1 MSGAAASGEVFEAY
15 YSIPRLLLAL
25 VGALAFVAAALLMA
39 NTGLVSG
46 SWLVAGAAV
55 AGIAFFGFVAAIIV
69 RRLFD
74 RRVQIRIDAKGIM
87 VREWSDQVIAHRSI
101 RRASDM
107 GQFVGLFLHK
117 PEKYSTTSPMR
128 RFLLRVGGE
137 LQRSA
142 GDIYIVKYQY
152 DRRADAIFDAL
163 DRMRPRTA
171 FEEEVERRVANARAS
186 S

>member
-39 NTGLVSG
+39 NSGLVSG

-101 RRASDM
+101 
-107 GQFVGLFLHK
+107 
-117 PEKYSTTSPMR
+117 
-128 RFLLRVGGE
+128 
-137 LQRSA
+137 
-142 GDIYIVKYQY
+142 
-152 DRRADAIFDAL
+152 
-163 DRMRPRTA
+163 
-171 FEEEVERRVANARAS
+171 
-186 S
+186 